1 MLPRLADRLDD
12 METVFGSESILLR
25 EHLPMAQ
32 ASQTM
37 QAYGFAAA
45 PVDQKV
51 LVEALSRL
59 LGRTGQRLLQRVAAG
74 RRVPVPVLLDY
85 LAAGETIDEFLQG
98 FTSVMRA
105 QAIAFPDEAK
115 DRVVET
121 VGCGFTP
128 ASPLTVDGGTRI
140 RASLTSAVHP
150 G

>member
-1 MLPRLADRLDD
+1 VPPDFWPDCNVLPRLAGRLADV
-12 METVFGSESILLR
+12 ETVFGSESILSG

-45 PVDQKV
+45 PADQKA

-85 LAAGETIDEFLQG
+85 LVAGEAIDEFLQE
-98 FTSVMRA
+98 FTSMMRA
-105 QAIAFPDEAK
+105 QVIAVLGEA
-115 DRVVET
+115 
-121 VGCGFTP
+121 
-128 ASPLTVDGGTRI
+128 
-140 RASLTSAVHP
+140 
-150 G
+150 